1 MLEAFRETLRD
12 LPEIQ
17 AIRGQGLMMGIALD
31 RPCGKLMQ
39 HALEEKLLINVTAGN
54 VIRLLPPLI
63 ISDREADTIVA
74 KVNKLI
80 RTFIKES

>member
-1 MLEAFRETLRD
+1 MLESFREKLRD
-12 LPEIQ
+12 LSEVQ

-39 HALEEKLLINVTAGN
+39 FALEERLLINVTADN

-63 ISDREADTIVA
+63 ISDGEAETIVE

-80 RTFIKES
+80 RLFLKKS